1 MKMQT
6 YDTCM
11 LCPRACGV
19 NRTAGERGVC
29 GQSANVK
36 LARAALHFWEEPCI
50 SGTNGSGAVFFCG
63 CSLQCV
69 FCQNR
74 EIATGQAGI
83 EIPKE
88 RLAEIF
94 LELQEQHANNIN
106 LVTPGHY
113 APHIIAAVESARR
126 QGLRIPIVYN
136 TGSYE
141 TVDTIRSLEG
151 IVDVYLPDFKYMDAA
166 LAEKYSHAKDYPSAA
181 KAAIA
186 EMVRQQP
193 QARFVPEVQAGAEKA
208 AGSKVDELRQS
219 AAELNLDELRQSAAD
234 LKVDEVRQTATDLE
248 IDAWKKREYGLSVEI
263 QGGTDRDAEPK
274 AQTQIQVM
282 TAGVIVRHLLLPGML
297 YDSKH
302 ILKYLYEQYGNQIY
316 YSLMSQYTPLA
327 HVKDYP
333 ELAKRVSEEAYAH
346 LVHYAEQL
354 GITNGFTQEREVAE
368 ESFIP
373 HFDCEGVLSTR
384 NSG

>member
-19 NRTAGERGVC
+19 NRMVGARGVC
-29 GQSANVK
+29 GQSANVR

-166 LAEKYSHAKDYPSAA
+166 LAEKYSHAKDYPNAA

-193 QARFVPEVQAGAEKA
+193 QARFVPELQQRDG
-208 AGSKVDELRQS
+208 
-219 AAELNLDELRQSAAD
+219 
-234 LKVDEVRQTATDLE
+234 
-248 IDAWKKREYGLSVEI
+248 GLSVEI
-263 QGGTDRDAEPK
+263 QSGTDRDTEQK
-274 AQTQIQVM
+274 VRTQIQVM

-333 ELAKRVSEEAYAH
+333 ELTKRVSEEAYAH

-354 GITNGFTQEREVAE
+354 GITNGFTQEREVAK

>member
-1 MKMQT
+1 
-6 YDTCM
+6 M

-19 NRTAGERGVC
+19 NRTAGARGVC
-29 GQSANVK
+29 GQSANVR

-63 CSLQCV
+63 CTLQCV

-166 LAEKYSHAKDYPSAA
+166 LAEKYSHTKDYPNAA

-193 QARFVPEVQAGAEKA
+193 QARFVPELQVGSEKA
-208 AGSKVDELRQS
+208 DGVRQS
-219 AAELNLDELRQSAAD
+219 AAGLN
-234 LKVDEVRQTATDLE
+234 
-248 IDAWKKREYGLSVEI
+248 VEI
-263 QGGTDRDAEPK
+263 QSGTDRGTEPK
-274 AQTQIQVM
+274 VQTQIQIM

-302 ILKYLYEQYGNQIY
+302 ILKYLYEQYGNRIY

-333 ELAKRVSEEAYAH
+333 ELTKRVSEEAYAH

>member
-19 NRTAGERGVC
+19 NRTAGARGVC
-29 GQSANVK
+29 GQSANVR

-83 EIPKE
+83 EIPKG

-141 TVDTIRSLEG
+141 TVDTIRSMEG

-166 LAEKYSHAKDYPSAA
+166 LAEKYSHAKDYPNAA

-193 QARFVPEVQAGAEKA
+193 QARFVPELQ
-208 AGSKVDELRQS
+208 Q
-219 AAELNLDELRQSAAD
+219 
-234 LKVDEVRQTATDLE
+234 
-248 IDAWKKREYGLSVEI
+248 REGGLSVEI
-263 QGGTDRDAEPK
+263 QSGTDRDTEPK
-274 AQTQIQVM
+274 VQTQIQVM

-333 ELAKRVSEEAYAH
+333 ELTKRVSEEAYAH

-354 GITNGFTQEREVAE
+354 GITNGFTQEREVAK

>member
-6 YDTCM
+6 YDICM

-19 NRTAGERGVC
+19 NRTAGARGVC
-29 GQSANVK
+29 GQNANVR

-141 TVDTIRSLEG
+141 TVDTIRSMEG

-166 LAEKYSHAKDYPSAA
+166 LAEKYSHAKDYPNAA

-193 QARFVPEVQAGAEKA
+193 QARFVPELQ
-208 AGSKVDELRQS
+208 Q
-219 AAELNLDELRQSAAD
+219 
-234 LKVDEVRQTATDLE
+234 
-248 IDAWKKREYGLSVEI
+248 REGGLSVEI
-263 QGGTDRDAEPK
+263 QSGTDRGTEQK
-274 AQTQIQVM
+274 AQTQIQIM

-333 ELAKRVSEEAYAH
+333 ELTKRVSEEAYAH

>member
-6 YDTCM
+6 YDICM

-19 NRTAGERGVC
+19 NRTEGARGVC
-29 GQSANVK
+29 GQSANVR

-166 LAEKYSHAKDYPSAA
+166 LAEKYSHAKDYPNAA

-193 QARFVPEVQAGAEKA
+193 QARFVPELQQRDG
-208 AGSKVDELRQS
+208 
-219 AAELNLDELRQSAAD
+219 
-234 LKVDEVRQTATDLE
+234 
-248 IDAWKKREYGLSVEI
+248 GLSVGI
-263 QGGTDRDAEPK
+263 QSGTDRDTEPK
-274 AQTQIQVM
+274 VQTQIQVM

-333 ELAKRVSEEAYAH
+333 ELTKRVSEEAYAH

-354 GITNGFTQEREVAE
+354 GITNGFTQEREVAK

>member
-19 NRTAGERGVC
+19 NRTAGARGVC
-29 GQSANVK
+29 GQSANVR

-83 EIPKE
+83 EISKE

-113 APHIIAAVESARR
+113 APHIIVAVESARR

-166 LAEKYSHAKDYPSAA
+166 LAEKYSHAKDYPNAA

-193 QARFVPEVQAGAEKA
+193 QARFVPELQ
-208 AGSKVDELRQS
+208 Q
-219 AAELNLDELRQSAAD
+219 
-234 LKVDEVRQTATDLE
+234 
-248 IDAWKKREYGLSVEI
+248 REGGLSVEI
-263 QGGTDRDAEPK
+263 QSGTDCDTEPK
-274 AQTQIQVM
+274 VQTQIQVM

-333 ELAKRVSEEAYAH
+333 ELTKRVSEEAYAH

-354 GITNGFTQEREVAE
+354 GITNGFTQEREVAK

>member
-19 NRTAGERGVC
+19 NRMAGARGVC
-29 GQSANVK
+29 GQSANVR

-83 EIPKE
+83 EITKE

-166 LAEKYSHAKDYPSAA
+166 LAEKYSHAKDYPNAA

-193 QARFVPEVQAGAEKA
+193 QARFVPELQ
-208 AGSKVDELRQS
+208 Q
-219 AAELNLDELRQSAAD
+219 
-234 LKVDEVRQTATDLE
+234 
-248 IDAWKKREYGLSVEI
+248 REGGLSVEI
-263 QGGTDRDAEPK
+263 QSGTDRDTEPK
-274 AQTQIQVM
+274 VQTQIQVM

-297 YDSKH
+297 YDSKQ

-333 ELAKRVSEEAYAH
+333 ELTKRVSEEAYAH

-354 GITNGFTQEREVAE
+354 GITNGFTQEREVAK

>member
-19 NRTAGERGVC
+19 NRTAGARGAC
-29 GQSANVK
+29 GQSANVR

-166 LAEKYSHAKDYPSAA
+166 LAEKYSHAKDYPNAA

-193 QARFVPEVQAGAEKA
+193 QARFVPELQVGSEKA
-208 AGSKVDELRQS
+208 DGVRQS
-219 AAELNLDELRQSAAD
+219 AAGLN
-234 LKVDEVRQTATDLE
+234 
-248 IDAWKKREYGLSVEI
+248 VEI
-263 QGGTDRDAEPK
+263 QSGTDRGTEPK
-274 AQTQIQVM
+274 VQTQIQIM

-302 ILKYLYEQYGNQIY
+302 ILKYLYEQYGNRIY

-333 ELAKRVSEEAYAH
+333 ELTKRVSEEAYAH

>member
-19 NRTAGERGVC
+19 NRTAGARGVC
-29 GQSANVK
+29 GQSANVR

-166 LAEKYSHAKDYPSAA
+166 LAEKYSHAKDYPNAA

-193 QARFVPEVQAGAEKA
+193 QARFVPELQ
-208 AGSKVDELRQS
+208 Q
-219 AAELNLDELRQSAAD
+219 
-234 LKVDEVRQTATDLE
+234 
-248 IDAWKKREYGLSVEI
+248 REGGLSVEI
-263 QGGTDRDAEPK
+263 QSGTDRDTEPK
-274 AQTQIQVM
+274 VQTQIQVM

-297 YDSKH
+297 YDSKQ

-333 ELAKRVSEEAYAH
+333 ELTKRVSEEAYAH

>member
-1 MKMQT
+1 
-6 YDTCM
+6 M

-19 NRTAGERGVC
+19 NRTAGARGVC
-29 GQSANVK
+29 GQSANVR

-74 EIATGQAGI
+74 EIATGQTGI

-141 TVDTIRSLEG
+141 TIDTIRSMEG

-166 LAEKYSHAKDYPSAA
+166 LAEKYSHAKDYPNAA

-193 QARFVPEVQAGAEKA
+193 QARFVPELQQRDG
-208 AGSKVDELRQS
+208 
-219 AAELNLDELRQSAAD
+219 
-234 LKVDEVRQTATDLE
+234 
-248 IDAWKKREYGLSVEI
+248 GLSVGI
-263 QGGTDRDAEPK
+263 QSGTDRDTEPK
-274 AQTQIQVM
+274 VQTQIQVM

-333 ELAKRVSEEAYAH
+333 ELTKRVSEEAYAH

-354 GITNGFTQEREVAE
+354 GITNGFTQEREVAK

>member
-19 NRTAGERGVC
+19 NRTAGARGVC
-29 GQSANVK
+29 GQSANVR

-74 EIATGQAGI
+74 EIATGQTGI

-166 LAEKYSHAKDYPSAA
+166 LAEKYSHAKDYPNAA

-193 QARFVPEVQAGAEKA
+193 EARFVPELQ
-208 AGSKVDELRQS
+208 Q
-219 AAELNLDELRQSAAD
+219 
-234 LKVDEVRQTATDLE
+234 
-248 IDAWKKREYGLSVEI
+248 REGGLSVEI
-263 QGGTDRDAEPK
+263 QSGTDRDTEPK
-274 AQTQIQVM
+274 VQTQIQVM

-333 ELAKRVSEEAYAH
+333 ELTKRVSEEAYAH

-354 GITNGFTQEREVAE
+354 GITNGFTQEREVAK

>member
-19 NRTAGERGVC
+19 NRTAGARGVC
-29 GQSANVK
+29 GQSANVR

-166 LAEKYSHAKDYPSAA
+166 LAEKYSHAKDYPNAA

-193 QARFVPEVQAGAEKA
+193 QARFVPELQ
-208 AGSKVDELRQS
+208 Q
-219 AAELNLDELRQSAAD
+219 
-234 LKVDEVRQTATDLE
+234 
-248 IDAWKKREYGLSVEI
+248 REGGLSVEI
-263 QGGTDRDAEPK
+263 QSGTDRDTEQK
-274 AQTQIQVM
+274 ARTQIQVM

-333 ELAKRVSEEAYAH
+333 ELTKRVSEEAYAH

-354 GITNGFTQEREVAE
+354 GITNGFTQEREVAK

>member
-1 MKMQT
+1 
-6 YDTCM
+6 M

-19 NRTAGERGVC
+19 NRTAGARGVC
-29 GQSANVK
+29 GQSANVR

-83 EIPKE
+83 EIPKG

-141 TVDTIRSLEG
+141 TVDTIRSMEG

-166 LAEKYSHAKDYPSAA
+166 LAEKYSHAKDYPNAA

-193 QARFVPEVQAGAEKA
+193 QARFVPELQ
-208 AGSKVDELRQS
+208 Q
-219 AAELNLDELRQSAAD
+219 
-234 LKVDEVRQTATDLE
+234 
-248 IDAWKKREYGLSVEI
+248 REGGLSVEI
-263 QGGTDRDAEPK
+263 QSGTDRDTEPK
-274 AQTQIQVM
+274 VQTQIQVM

-333 ELAKRVSEEAYAH
+333 ELTKRVSEEAYAH

-354 GITNGFTQEREVAE
+354 GITNGFTQEREVAK

>member
-1 MKMQT
+1 
-6 YDTCM
+6 M

-19 NRTAGERGVC
+19 NRTAGARGVC
-29 GQSANVK
+29 GQSANVR

-166 LAEKYSHAKDYPSAA
+166 LAEKYSHAKDYPNAA

-193 QARFVPEVQAGAEKA
+193 QARFVPELQ
-208 AGSKVDELRQS
+208 Q
-219 AAELNLDELRQSAAD
+219 
-234 LKVDEVRQTATDLE
+234 
-248 IDAWKKREYGLSVEI
+248 REGGLSVEI
-263 QGGTDRDAEPK
+263 QSGTDCDTEPK
-274 AQTQIQVM
+274 VQTQIQVM

-333 ELAKRVSEEAYAH
+333 ELTKRVSEEAYAH

-354 GITNGFTQEREVAE
+354 GITNGFTQEREVAK

>member
-19 NRTAGERGVC
+19 NRTAGARGVC

-113 APHIIAAVESARR
+113 APHIIAAVESARQ

-208 AGSKVDELRQS
+208 AGAKVDELGQS
-219 AAELNLDELRQSAAD
+219 AAG
-234 LKVDEVRQTATDLE
+234 LKVDEVRQSATGLGSN
-248 IDAWKKREYGLSVEI
+248 AWKQRECSLSVES
-263 QGGTDRDAEPK
+263 QCGSDSDTEQK

-333 ELAKRVSEEAYAH
+333 ELTKRVSEEAYAH

>member
-1 MKMQT
+1 
-6 YDTCM
+6 M

-19 NRTAGERGVC
+19 NRTEGARGVC
-29 GQSANVK
+29 GQSANVR

-166 LAEKYSHAKDYPSAA
+166 LAEKYSHAKDYPNAA

-193 QARFVPEVQAGAEKA
+193 QARFVPELQAGSEKA
-208 AGSKVDELRQS
+208 DGVRQS
-219 AAELNLDELRQSAAD
+219 AAGLN
-234 LKVDEVRQTATDLE
+234 
-248 IDAWKKREYGLSVEI
+248 VEI
-263 QGGTDRDAEPK
+263 QSGTDRGTEPK
-274 AQTQIQVM
+274 AQTQIQIM

-333 ELAKRVSEEAYAH
+333 ELTKRVSEEAYAH

>member
-19 NRTAGERGVC
+19 NRTAGARGVC

-83 EIPKE
+83 EISKE

-126 QGLRIPIVYN
+126 QGLHIPIVYN

-166 LAEKYSHAKDYPSAA
+166 LAEKYSHAKDYPSTA

-208 AGSKVDELRQS
+208 AGAKL
-219 AAELNLDELRQSAAD
+219 
-234 LKVDEVRQTATDLE
+234 DEVRQTATDLE
-248 IDAWKKREYGLSVEI
+248 IDAWKQREYGLSVEI
-263 QGGTDRDAEPK
+263 QCGTDRDTDQK

-333 ELAKRVSEEAYAH
+333 ELTKRVSEEAYAH

>member
-1 MKMQT
+1 
-6 YDTCM
+6 M

-19 NRTAGERGVC
+19 NRTAGARGVC
-29 GQSANVK
+29 GQSANVR

-74 EIATGQAGI
+74 EIATGQTGI

-166 LAEKYSHAKDYPSAA
+166 LAEKYSHAKDYPNAA

-193 QARFVPEVQAGAEKA
+193 EARFVPELQ
-208 AGSKVDELRQS
+208 Q
-219 AAELNLDELRQSAAD
+219 
-234 LKVDEVRQTATDLE
+234 
-248 IDAWKKREYGLSVEI
+248 REGGLSVEI
-263 QGGTDRDAEPK
+263 QSGTDRDTEPK
-274 AQTQIQVM
+274 VQTQIQVM

-333 ELAKRVSEEAYAH
+333 ELTKRVSEEAYAH

-354 GITNGFTQEREVAE
+354 GITNGFTQEREVAK

>member
-1 MKMQT
+1 
-6 YDTCM
+6 M

-19 NRTAGERGVC
+19 NRTAGARGAC
-29 GQSANVK
+29 GQSANVR

-166 LAEKYSHAKDYPSAA
+166 LAEKYSHAKDYPNAA

-193 QARFVPEVQAGAEKA
+193 QARFVPELQVGSEKA
-208 AGSKVDELRQS
+208 DGVRQS
-219 AAELNLDELRQSAAD
+219 AAGLN
-234 LKVDEVRQTATDLE
+234 
-248 IDAWKKREYGLSVEI
+248 VEI
-263 QGGTDRDAEPK
+263 QSGTDRGTEPK
-274 AQTQIQVM
+274 VQTQIQIM

-302 ILKYLYEQYGNQIY
+302 ILKYLYEQYGNRIY

-333 ELAKRVSEEAYAH
+333 ELTKRVSEEAYAH

>member
-1 MKMQT
+1 
-6 YDTCM
+6 M

-19 NRTAGERGVC
+19 NRMVGARGVC
-29 GQSANVK
+29 GQSANVR

-74 EIATGQAGI
+74 EIATGQTGI

-141 TVDTIRSLEG
+141 TIDTIRSMEG

-166 LAEKYSHAKDYPSAA
+166 LAEKYSHAKDYPNAA

-193 QARFVPEVQAGAEKA
+193 QARFVPELQ
-208 AGSKVDELRQS
+208 Q
-219 AAELNLDELRQSAAD
+219 
-234 LKVDEVRQTATDLE
+234 
-248 IDAWKKREYGLSVEI
+248 REGGLSVEI
-263 QGGTDRDAEPK
+263 QSGTDRDTEQK
-274 AQTQIQVM
+274 VRTHIQVM

-297 YDSKH
+297 YDSKQ

-333 ELAKRVSEEAYAH
+333 ELTKRVSEEAYAH

>member
-1 MKMQT
+1 
-6 YDTCM
+6 M

-19 NRTAGERGVC
+19 NRMVGARGVC
-29 GQSANVK
+29 GQSANVR

-166 LAEKYSHAKDYPSAA
+166 LAEKYSHAKDYPNAA

-193 QARFVPEVQAGAEKA
+193 QARFVPELQQRDG
-208 AGSKVDELRQS
+208 
-219 AAELNLDELRQSAAD
+219 
-234 LKVDEVRQTATDLE
+234 
-248 IDAWKKREYGLSVEI
+248 GLSVEI
-263 QGGTDRDAEPK
+263 QSGTDRDTEQK
-274 AQTQIQVM
+274 VRTQIQVM

-333 ELAKRVSEEAYAH
+333 ELTKRVSEEAYAH

-354 GITNGFTQEREVAE
+354 GITNGFTQEREVAK

>member
-19 NRTAGERGVC
+19 NRTAGARGVC
-29 GQSANVK
+29 GQSANVR

-83 EIPKE
+83 EIPKG

-141 TVDTIRSLEG
+141 TVDTIRSMEG

-166 LAEKYSHAKDYPSAA
+166 LAEKYSHAKDYPNAA

-193 QARFVPEVQAGAEKA
+193 QARFVPELQ
-208 AGSKVDELRQS
+208 Q
-219 AAELNLDELRQSAAD
+219 
-234 LKVDEVRQTATDLE
+234 
-248 IDAWKKREYGLSVEI
+248 REGGLSVEI
-263 QGGTDRDAEPK
+263 QSGTDRDTEQK
-274 AQTQIQVM
+274 ARTQIQVM

-297 YDSKH
+297 YDSKQ

-333 ELAKRVSEEAYAH
+333 ELTKRVSEEAYAH

-354 GITNGFTQEREVAE
+354 GITNGFTQEREVAK

>member
-19 NRTAGERGVC
+19 NRTAGTRGVC
-29 GQSANVK
+29 GQSANVR

-141 TVDTIRSLEG
+141 TVDTIRSMEG

-166 LAEKYSHAKDYPSAA
+166 LAEKYSHAKDYPNAA

-193 QARFVPEVQAGAEKA
+193 QARFVPELQ
-208 AGSKVDELRQS
+208 Q
-219 AAELNLDELRQSAAD
+219 
-234 LKVDEVRQTATDLE
+234 
-248 IDAWKKREYGLSVEI
+248 REGGLSVEI
-263 QGGTDRDAEPK
+263 QSGTDRDTEPK
-274 AQTQIQVM
+274 VQTQIPVM

-333 ELAKRVSEEAYAH
+333 ELTKRVSEEAYAH

>member
-19 NRTAGERGVC
+19 NRMVGARGVC
-29 GQSANVK
+29 GQSANVR

-166 LAEKYSHAKDYPSAA
+166 LAEKYSHAKDYPNAA

-193 QARFVPEVQAGAEKA
+193 QARFVPELQQRDG
-208 AGSKVDELRQS
+208 
-219 AAELNLDELRQSAAD
+219 
-234 LKVDEVRQTATDLE
+234 
-248 IDAWKKREYGLSVEI
+248 GLSVEI
-263 QGGTDRDAEPK
+263 QSGTDRDTEQK
-274 AQTQIQVM
+274 VRTQIQVM

-333 ELAKRVSEEAYAH
+333 ELTKRVSEEAYAH

>member
-1 MKMQT
+1 
-6 YDTCM
+6 M

-19 NRTAGERGVC
+19 NRTAGARGVC
-29 GQSANVK
+29 GQSANVR

-166 LAEKYSHAKDYPSAA
+166 LAEKYSHAKDYPNAA

-193 QARFVPEVQAGAEKA
+193 QARFVPELQ
-208 AGSKVDELRQS
+208 Q
-219 AAELNLDELRQSAAD
+219 
-234 LKVDEVRQTATDLE
+234 
-248 IDAWKKREYGLSVEI
+248 REGGLSVEI
-263 QGGTDRDAEPK
+263 QSGTDRDTEPK
-274 AQTQIQVM
+274 VQTQIQVM

-333 ELAKRVSEEAYAH
+333 ELTKRVSEEAYAH